1 VAHGTGVIIPLAIG
15 LGMTAYW
22 EVSDVSSS

>member
-1 VAHGTGVIIPLAIG
+1 MAHGSGVSIPLASGPGIA
-15 LGMTAYW
+15 AYW